1 MRKLMI
7 LITFVAFS
15 CHTESGLKKNKE
27 LSWSEHFNNDWTNN
41 SLWDDGL
48 AEVNIYDAQRV
59 IYGEPRNYEQVYV
72 AVKETFN
79 KEFQVKTDNYEREDL
94 FEVIKVNLFSDI
106 PTHRYPYHFLM
117 SIFFKRQ
124 NPDMVHKLTVSS
136 QEWCGTT
143 FKAMRKKSYGF
154 DENYNSYWDGEGRGE
169 RQIKK
174 LCLIEDQLVFTLRA
188 LKFKDGLAFSA
199 PVMKSRM
206 TSKASKPIIEKSDF
220 KISETDDGWSVQVKG
235 PHIGEVNYLFQKDY
249 PHKMILMESSDGRI
263 WKLKSSNRD
272 DYWAD

>member
-1 MRKLMI
+1 MRKLI
-7 LITFVAFS
+7 TLITLVAIS
-15 CHTESGLKKNKE
+15 CNPESGVHKDKE
-27 LSWSEHFNNDWTNN
+27 MPWNNHFNNNWTDNK
-41 SLWDDGL
+41 LWDDGL

-79 KEFQVKTDNYEREDL
+79 KEYQVKTDNYQRDDL

-124 NPDMVHKLTVSS
+124 SPDAVYKLNVSS

-143 FKAMRKKSYGF
+143 FKSMRKKSYGY

-169 RQIKK
+169 RQIEQV
-174 LCLIEDQLVFTLRA
+174 CLIEDQLVFSLRA
-188 LKFKDGLAFSA
+188 LKFEDGLNFSA

-206 TSKASKPIIEKSDF
+206 TSKATDPVIENSDF
-220 KISETDDGWSVQVKG
+220 TVTDTAEAWSVKVEG
-235 PHIGEVNYLFQKDY
+235 AHIGKINYLFEKDY
-249 PHKMILMESSDGRI
+249 PNKMISMESSDGRI
-263 WKLKSSNRD
+263 WKLKSSERD
-272 DYWAD
+272 DYWLD